1 METWKLQCKDT
12 HFSCE
17 HDGHIINIIYHIH
30 TNFPCSQCKEHY
42 SGAAMVWKTYPVPS
56 IGWLLE
62 MRGDIGR
69 LWAVCDTTFISA
81 WRPLVS
87 GTAKIV
93 LGVTNL
99 KAWQKYRKQNQQYE
113 KQSTICSYSKM
124 KLPLDIKIFKIKV
137 PEKSL
142 FLKSR
147 ESEET
152 EKLYVFEVISN
163 FSVRLL

>member
-1 METWKLQCKDT
+1 
-12 HFSCE
+12 
-17 HDGHIINIIYHIH
+17 
-30 TNFPCSQCKEHY
+30 
-42 SGAAMVWKTYPVPS
+42 
-56 IGWLLE
+56 
-62 MRGDIGR
+62 
-69 LWAVCDTTFISA
+69 
-81 WRPLVS
+81 
-87 GTAKIV
+87 
-93 LGVTNL
+93 
-99 KAWQKYRKQNQQYE
+99 
-113 KQSTICSYSKM
+113 M

>member
-1 METWKLQCKDT
+1 
-12 HFSCE
+12 
-17 HDGHIINIIYHIH
+17 
-30 TNFPCSQCKEHY
+30 
-42 SGAAMVWKTYPVPS
+42 
-56 IGWLLE
+56 
-62 MRGDIGR
+62 
-69 LWAVCDTTFISA
+69 
-81 WRPLVS
+81 
-87 GTAKIV
+87 
-93 LGVTNL
+93 VTNL